1 MVIEGGHKMSKVTRN
16 QPMSR
21 RERLKRERQDRI
33 LESAAA
39 VFARKGYHQATIRD
53 IAELADVA
61 DGTIYNYYASKR
73 DLLLAMTQHVIADS
87 AGQVLEAYQAEDDRD
102 FLTAILSDRFRFIE
116 RNSDFVRATMTEV
129 WTDQRFRSQY
139 FNQVI
144 APLLHSMEGY
154 LQARIDAGSVRPVNT
169 WVVVRAMAG
178 SFLIFLLLSQ
188 PEHIELGTELSL
200 DDIVTELVD
209 FFLLGLRAHSG
220 VEEAAVGWSSA
231 PCH

>member
-1 MVIEGGHKMSKVTRN
+1 MVIEGGHKMSKMVHS
-16 QPMSR
+16 QPISR
-21 RERLKRERQDRI
+21 RERLKQERQDRI

-87 AGQVLEAYQAEDDRD
+87 AGEVLQAFQAEDDRA

-116 RNSDFVRATMTEV
+116 RNSDFVRAMMTEV
-129 WTDQRFRSQY
+129 WTDQSFRSQY

-144 APLLHSMEGY
+144 APLLQSMEGY
-154 LQARIDAGSVRPVNT
+154 LQTRIDAGSVRPVNT

-209 FFLLGLRAHSG
+209 FFLLGLRARSG
-220 VEEAAVGWSSA
+220 EEEAAAGWSSV